1 MIDEK
6 HQGQYLYVDEQL
18 HILHGEKA
26 AEALRGQ
33 SDAAW
38 LDPRDGV
45 VRVPKQRWQQAQ
57 RYERDTWMV
66 ANVDATDD
74 RNLAHSHGFGGYAA
88 LQARSFQ
95 HAIELGCGPFT
106 NLRLIGQHCTIARC
120 SLLDPLI
127 EEYLKHPHCTYNR
140 NALRVSERPLSRT
153 LGRTLPGRALRR
165 ALRVIAP
172 GTLMEHI
179 PVAELLALPIEE
191 MPARSTYDLVVML
204 NVLEH
209 CYDATV
215 IFDKILSVL
224 NPGGLF
230 VFHDKLFTAAEAEE
244 DVRTRFDAGHP
255 LRVGRT
261 VIDSFLET
269 NFAPLFA
276 EHGIVEDGHDDH
288 DLSRDGIYFIG
299 TRKG

>member
-1 MIDEK
+1 MSGDEK
-6 HQGQYLYVDEQL
+6 YLYVDDQL
-18 HILHGEKA
+18 HVLKGEEA
-26 AEALRGQ
+26 ARALREH
-33 SDAAW
+33 SDQTY
-38 LDPRDGV
+38 LDPHDGV

-66 ANVDATDD
+66 ANADASDD
-74 RNLAHSHGFGGYAA
+74 RNTSHRDGFGGYAA
-88 LQARSFQ
+88 LGGGTFQ

-106 NLRLIGQHCTIARC
+106 NLRLIGQHCTINRC

-127 EEYLKHPHCTYNR
+127 EEYLKHPHCTYDR
-140 NALRVSERPLSRT
+140 HALRTTETRLSEI

-165 ALRVIAP
+165 LLRAAMP
-172 GTLMEHI
+172 GTITRRI
-179 PVAELLALPIEE
+179 PVGELLPMPIEE
-191 MPARSTYDLVVML
+191 MPARKIYDLVVML

-215 IFDKILSVL
+215 IFDRILSIL
-224 NPGGLF
+224 QPGGLF

-255 LRVGRT
+255 LRVTGT
-261 VIDSFLET
+261 VIQSFLDT
-269 NFAPLFA
+269 NFDMLFSQ
-276 EHGIVEDGHDDH
+276 HGVVEDGFEDH

-299 TRKG
+299 KRKG

>member
-1 MIDEK
+1 MSDDEK
-6 HQGQYLYVDEQL
+6 YLFVDEQL
-18 HILHGEKA
+18 HILKGDEA
-26 AEALRGQ
+26 AEALREQ
-33 SDAAW
+33 SDAAY
-38 LDPRDGV
+38 LDPNGGV
-45 VRVPKQRWQQAQ
+45 SKVPRQRWQQAQ

-66 ANVDATDD
+66 ANADATDD
-74 RNLAHSHGFGGYAA
+74 RNDAHLLGFDGYAS
-88 LQARSFQ
+88 LSGRTFH

-106 NLRLIGQHCTIARC
+106 NLRLIGQHCTIERC

-127 EEYLKHPHCTYNR
+127 TEYLKHPHCTYTR
-140 NALRVSERPLSRT
+140 RALRTTETTLSAT

-165 ALRVIAP
+165 ALRAAAP
-172 GTLMEHI
+172 GTLTRSI
-179 PVAELLALPIEE
+179 PVTELLPMPIEE
-191 MPARSTYDLVVML
+191 MPAGNAYDLVIML

-215 IFDKILSVL
+215 IFDKILSILQPDGV
-224 NPGGLF
+224 F

-255 LRVGRT
+255 LRVNGT
-261 VIDSFLET
+261 FVELFLET
-269 NFAPLFA
+269 NFTPLFA
-276 EHGIVEDGHDDH
+276 QHGIVEDGHDDH

>member
-1 MIDEK
+1 MSDEK
-6 HQGQYLYVDEQL
+6 HDEKYLYVDEQL
-18 HILHGEKA
+18 HILKGDQA
-26 AEALRGQ
+26 AEALREQ
-33 SDAAW
+33 SDAGY

-45 VRVPKQRWQQAQ
+45 VRVPRQRWQQAQ

-66 ANVDATDD
+66 ANLEATDD
-74 RNLAHSHGFGGYAA
+74 RNNAHRDGFGGYAA
-88 LQARSFQ
+88 LRGRTFA

-106 NLRLIGQHCTIARC
+106 NLRLIGQQCTIARC

-127 EEYLKHPHCTYNR
+127 EQYLKHPHCTYDR
-140 NALRVSERPLSRT
+140 KALRVSEKPLSIA
-153 LGRTLPGRALRR
+153 LGGTLPGRALRR
-165 ALRVIAP
+165 SLRVIAP
-172 GTLMEHI
+172 GTLVERI
-179 PVAELLALPIEE
+179 PVAELLAVPIEE
-191 MPARSTYDLVVML
+191 MPERAGYDLVVML

-215 IFDKILSVL
+215 IFDKIVSILK
-224 NPGGLF
+224 PGGVF

-261 VIDSFLET
+261 VIDSFLDT
-269 NFAPLFA
+269 SFSPLFA
-276 EHGIVEDGHDDH
+276 QHGIVEDGHDDH